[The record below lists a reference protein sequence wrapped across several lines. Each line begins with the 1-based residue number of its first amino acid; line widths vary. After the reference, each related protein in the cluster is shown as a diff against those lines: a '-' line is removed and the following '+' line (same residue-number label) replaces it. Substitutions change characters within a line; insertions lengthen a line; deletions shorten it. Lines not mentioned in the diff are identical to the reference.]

1 MISIIG
7 GGPTGSYCAE
17 LLAKAGKTIEVYDAR
32 AKIGEPVQ
40 CTGIVTKSINDVIK
54 IKKDLV
60 INKVKRVKVV
70 APNGSELIIKN
81 DDLVIDRCGFDNWL
95 KERAEDCGAKYILR
109 SKFERLSNNKA
120 IINGKS
126 VGFDK
131 LIGADGPASAVA
143 KSIGVDNRRY
153 CVGAQAR
160 VKMNVDVDEY
170 SVYLGNEVAPGFFG
184 WIVPEDDNYAKV
196 GVASEKNTGLLFD
209 SFLKRLNVKKSQ
221 ITSKQ
226 GGLIPIFNPKQKI
239 EQDNVYLV
247 GDSAGQVK
255 ATTGGGLVPG
265 LKCVEGLADSI
276 VNNKSYSSNIKATI
290 RKLKLDLRIRK
301 ALNKFSDEDYNGLV
315 DYFCKGRENIL
326 GKYSRD
332 EPLLLATYVLFHK
345 PLLLRFTKKFV

>member
-17 LLAKAGKTIEVYDAR
+17 LLAKAGKKVEVYDAR
-32 AKIGEPVQ
+32 TKIGEPVQ

-54 IKKDLV
+54 IKKDLI

-70 APNGSELIIKN
+70 APNGSELAIKN

-95 KERAEDCGAKYILR
+95 KERAEDCGVKYILR

-120 IINGKS
+120 VINGKS
-126 VGFDK
+126 VEFDN

-143 KSIGVDNRRY
+143 KSIDVNNRRY
-153 CVGAQAR
+153 YVGAQAR

-170 SVYLGNEVAPGFFG
+170 SVYLGEKVAPGFFG
-184 WIVPEDDNYAKV
+184 WIVPEDDNYARV
-196 GVASEKNTGLLFD
+196 GLASENNTGLLFN
-209 SFLKRLNVKKSQ
+209 SFLKKLNVKKSQ
-221 ITSKQ
+221 ISSRQ

-265 LKCVEGLADSI
+265 LKCVEGLADSMI
-276 VNNKSYSSNIKATI
+276 NNGSYHSKIRSTV
-290 RKLKLDLRIRK
+290 RKLKLDLRIRN
-301 ALNKFSDEDYNGLV
+301 ALNKFSDEDYNEVV
-315 DYFCKGRENIL
+315 DYLGKEGANIL
-326 GKYSRD
+326 NKHSRD
-332 EPLLLATYVLFHK
+332 EPVKLAKELLLK
-345 PLLLRFTKKFV
+345 RPKLLYYALKAL